1 MSYKNFMSEFNPQ
14 LELLISWQDTIQ
26 EEDSEESAEK
36 PDSSVDE
43 EFEKLKKKSII
54 ASVEQKTADSSNR
67 KMKKPRILR
76 KKVKRQQS
84 LNQSSSEPAIGTN
97 IVSELSKKVQSRTRM
112 PKKKTKV
119 DNHSADFSVINLLA
133 TKKQKPTHR
142 RLFSDPSKPK
152 IISEMTYSPLV
163 LVETGSCTKKIE
175 TSEYS
180 FKKGKNTKTTTN
192 SVVSESRTSG
202 HSSAA

>member
-133 TKKQKPTHR
+133 TKK
-142 RLFSDPSKPK
+142 
-152 IISEMTYSPLV
+152 
-163 LVETGSCTKKIE
+163 
-175 TSEYS
+175 
-180 FKKGKNTKTTTN
+180 
-192 SVVSESRTSG
+192 
-202 HSSAA
+202 